1 MQRDAQP
8 SLDLDRFREVQ
19 EQLRRQAALIDL
31 SRDAII
37 IRDARGNVVSWNRGA
52 AEVYGWTAEEAIGK
66 NLAVLLHTD
75 PSVWAALNAQLV
87 RESAWEGELHQR
99 RRDGTP
105 VVVQCREVVARD
117 ENGEIDAVLAI
128 KRDVT
133 ERLRVLEALK
143 LADRRKDEFLAT
155 LAHELRNPL
164 GPIRNAIE
172 IMRLSGDDPQA
183 IVRVRGM
190 LERQVRQLARIVDD
204 LVDVARI
211 VERKVELHRERVA
224 LRTIVETAVET
235 CRSLIEGCQ
244 HELSVNMPSEPLE
257 LDGDPVRLA
266 QVLINLLN
274 NAARYTPPGGRIW
287 LTIEHTPH
295 GGADRDEITVRVR
308 DSGIGIR
315 PEVLPHVFDMFTQ
328 GDALPQQGKVGLGI
342 GLTLVQSLVD
352 MHDGSVE
359 VHSEGPGRG
368 SEFVVRLPVA
378 SAISDQ
384 ARRSPP
390 RKGDVVRRRVLVV
403 DDNADQLESLGLLF
417 ELMGHEVQMASSG
430 PAALETANAF
440 HPDIALIDIGLPG
453 MNGYEVARRIRERP
467 ELRDVVLVA
476 QTGWGQDDDQR
487 RSWDAGFDHHLVKP
501 VKRDTLERLVNELP
515 RAQAPSHIDSRS

>member
-1 MQRDAQP
+1 LRQ
-8 SLDLDRFREVQ
+8 VQ
-19 EQLRRQAALIDL
+19 EELRRQAALIDL

-37 IRDARGNVVSWNRGA
+37 IRDARGSVVSWNRGA
-52 AEVYGWTAEEAIGK
+52 SEVYGWTAEEALGE
-66 NLAVLLHTD
+66 NLAALLHTD
-75 PSVWAALNAQLV
+75 PAVWSALNAQLV
-87 RESAWEGELHQR
+87 REGAWEGELHQR

-117 ENGEIDAVLAI
+117 EHGEINAVLAI

-133 ERLRVLEALK
+133 ERLHVLEALK

-172 IMRLSGDDPQA
+172 IMRMSGDDPET
-183 IVRVRGM
+183 IVRVRAM
-190 LERQVRQLARIVDD
+190 LERQVRQLAHIVDD
-204 LVDVARI
+204 LIDVARI

-235 CRSLIEGCQ
+235 CRSLIERCR
-244 HELSVNMPSEPLE
+244 HELSVTMPAEPLD
-257 LDGDPVRLA
+257 LDGDAVRLA
-266 QVLINLLN
+266 QVIINLLN

-287 LTIEHTPH
+287 LTIEHTPPAS
-295 GGADRDEITVRVR
+295 GERDEVVVRVR
-308 DSGIGIR
+308 DDGIGIR

-328 GDALPQQGKVGLGI
+328 GESLPHQGKAGLGI
-342 GLTLVQSLVD
+342 GLTLVQSLVV
-352 MHDGSVE
+352 MHGGSVE

-368 SEFVVRLPVA
+368 SEFVVRLPLAAAV
-378 SAISDQ
+378 SE
-384 ARRSPP
+384 PP
-390 RKGDVVRRRVLVV
+390 RWKPPGKGEIVRRRVLVV

-417 ELMGHEVQMASSG
+417 ELMGHEVRMASSG
-430 PAALETANAF
+430 PVALETATAF
-440 HPDIALIDIGLPG
+440 RPDIALIDIGLPG
-453 MNGYEVARRIRERP
+453 MSGHEVARHIREQP

-487 RSWDAGFDHHLVKP
+487 RSRDAGFDHHLVKP
-501 VKRDTLERLVNELP
+501 VKRETLERLVNELP
-515 RAQAPSHIDSRS
+515 RAGAPSHIDRRS